1 MILNINQTLFILL
14 QYFSSKLV
22 SLIMFKLQFP
32 GYVQRRGQV
41 KSEQL
46 NPKITIAYFKY
57 LMITLLTLS
66 NQLLQQC
73 QPSSWS
79 WGGQTPKRAKEWW
92 RGRRVRMFPFG
103 AAKKYKKK
111 PCIFE
116 LEPNFSYKMLQGWCS
131 GCKSGKS
138 FSYRVFGTNSYPNLK
153 GFLLNDNC

>member
-1 MILNINQTLFILL
+1 MCNVFSLSSSPDEASFADQHDLNPRLLLFIFEFSFIVILNINQTLFILL

-41 KSEQL
+41 KSKQL
-46 NPKITIAYFKY
+46 NPKITIAYFEY

-66 NQLLQQC
+66 SRLLQQC

-103 AAKKYKKK
+103 AAKKYKKNT
-111 PCIFE
+111 CIF
-116 LEPNFSYKMLQGWCS
+116 
-131 GCKSGKS
+131 
-138 FSYRVFGTNSYPNLK
+138 
-153 GFLLNDNC
+153 